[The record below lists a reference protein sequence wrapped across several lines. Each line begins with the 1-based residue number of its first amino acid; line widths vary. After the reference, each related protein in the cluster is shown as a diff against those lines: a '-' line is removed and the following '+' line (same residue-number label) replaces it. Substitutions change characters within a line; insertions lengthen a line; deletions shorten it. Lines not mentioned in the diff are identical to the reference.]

1 MLLTRVFGI
10 LVRGCGGGGDGGTGG
25 GGGGG
30 QGGGGGGGGGGDGG
44 DGGSR
49 SFGKSNWVKQEEN
62 SFFRE
67 EHLLIWAIGQYS
79 GIM

>member
-30 QGGGGGGGGGGDGG
+30 QGGGGGGGGGGDG
-44 DGGSR
+44 
-49 SFGKSNWVKQEEN
+49 KSNWVKQEEN